1 MAEAKS
7 PAPPR
12 RRWIDAL
19 VATALRWNDR
29 LSQPVRSRAKGSAAA
44 ASASS
49 RIRVDSAAEAAK
61 TGTSPA
67 K

>member
-7 PAPPR
+7 PSPPR

-29 LSQPVRSRAKGSAAA
+29 LSQPVRSRAKGSPAPRT
-44 ASASS
+44 ASNG
-49 RIRVDSAAEAAK
+49 IRVGSPE
-61 TGTSPA
+61 PA
-67 K
+67 KAGTAPAK